1 VEVSIAPDGEI
12 LARGDNVMKGY
23 FKKDAETAEALA
35 GGWFHTGDIG
45 FLDGDGFLTITD
57 RKKDLIV
64 TAGGKNV
71 APQPIENL
79 IRQSP
84 YIAQA
89 VVVGASR
96 KFISALIVP
105 QFEKV
110 EAYAKERGIAYF
122 SPAEL
127 CSREEIRELIRL
139 EIDRFT
145 PVLAPYEKI
154 KKIVL
159 LDRDFEIEQGEL
171 TPTLKVKRTQVEK
184 KYKDLIDALYK
195 D

>member
-1 VEVSIAPDGEI
+1 
-12 LARGDNVMKGY
+12 M
-23 FKKDAETAEALA
+23 
-35 GGWFHTGDIG
+35 
-45 FLDGDGFLTITD
+45 
-57 RKKDLIV
+57 
-64 TAGGKNV
+64 
-71 APQPIENL
+71 
-79 IRQSP
+79 
-84 YIAQA
+84 
-89 VVVGASR
+89 
-96 KFISALIVP
+96 IVP

-110 EAYAKERGIAYF
+110 EAYAKEKGIAYF

-127 CSREEIRELIRL
+127 CGREEIRELIRQ

-154 KKIVL
+154 KKIIL